1 MQGHLC
7 TFGQAMKA
15 LQYLNKYFYKYRTK
29 LFVGFLITVVAR
41 IFSLFTP
48 RLIGNSLTAVEQ
60 YVKSDDV
67 SLDSIQ
73 ELLLFNILIIIGASL
88 VSGFFTFLMRQTIIN
103 VSRYVEFDL
112 KNEIFWHYQKLT
124 QRFYKN
130 NRTGDLMN
138 RISEDVGKVR
148 MYVGPAFMYSIN
160 TVALFIIVISYMIS
174 IAPALTLYT
183 ILPLPI
189 LSVTIYKLSRI
200 INEKSTRVQEV
211 LSKMSSFAQESF
223 SGIGVIKSYNLQR
236 IMNQGF
242 DDLAS
247 ESYQKNMSLV
257 KVQAWFFPLMI
268 LLIGFSNL
276 IVIYVGGNQY
286 INNEI
291 EIGVLAEF
299 IIYVNMLTWPVAV
312 VGWITSIV
320 QQAEASQE
328 RINLFLK
335 EEPEIKDGPGVQ
347 KEIKGALELKNVS
360 LRYPET
366 QIQALENIS
375 LKIPTGTTLGIL
387 GNIGSGKST
396 LLDLI
401 TRLYDPSK
409 GKILLD
415 GIDLKE
421 YTLEQ
426 LREAIGSIPQNAF
439 LFSESI
445 EDNIRFG
452 SINARREAIQEA
464 SKEAVVHKN
473 IIAFKEGYQTLLGE
487 RGVTLSGGQIQRVS
501 IARAFIKDPKIL
513 LLDDC
518 LSAVDTDT
526 EEEILK
532 HLKKIAQNK
541 TTLIV
546 SHRISSLKHADQIIV
561 FENGKIVQQGKHL
574 DLTGVSGYYKELFEK
589 QQSDRNK

>member
-1 MQGHLC
+1 
-7 TFGQAMKA
+7 MKA
-15 LQYLNKYFYKYRTK
+15 LQYLNKYLYKYRTK
-29 LFVGFLITVVAR
+29 LLLGFLITVIAR

-48 RLIGNSLTAVEQ
+48 RLIGNILTAVEQ
-60 YVKSDDV
+60 FLQAEKPD
-67 SLDSIQ
+67 LASIQ
-73 ELLLFNILIIIGASL
+73 RFLLINILIIVGTAL

-103 VSRYVEFDL
+103 VSRYIEYDL
-112 KNEIFWHYQKLT
+112 KNEIFWHYQRLT

-148 MYVGPAFMYSIN
+148 MYFGPALMYSIN
-160 TVALFIIVISYMIS
+160 TISLFIIVISYMIS
-174 IAPALTLYT
+174 IAPTLTLYT
-183 ILPLPI
+183 VLPLPI

-200 INEKSTRVQEV
+200 INEKSTLVQEV

-223 SGIGVIKSYNLQR
+223 SGIAVIKSYNLQGK
-236 IMNQGF
+236 MNTGF

-268 LLIGFSNL
+268 LLIGCSNL

-320 QQAEASQE
+320 QQAEASQK
-328 RINLFLK
+328 RINAFLQ
-335 EEPEIKDGPGVQ
+335 EQPEIENGKGVPT
-347 KEIKGALELKNVS
+347 EIKGSFVFKKVS
-360 LRYPET
+360 LTYPET
-366 QIQALENIS
+366 KITALKKVDLE
-375 LKIPTGTTLGIL
+375 IPAGTTLGII
-387 GNIGSGKST
+387 GNIGSGKSSF
-396 LLDLI
+396 LDLI
-401 TRLYDPSK
+401 ARLYDPSE

-415 GIDLKE
+415 GNDLKE
-421 YTLEQ
+421 YTLTQ
-426 LREAIGSIPQNAF
+426 LREAVGYIPQNAF

-452 SINARREAIQEA
+452 SLDASQTAIEQA
-464 SKEAVVHKN
+464 CKKAAVHEN
-473 IIAFKEGYQTLLGE
+473 IMGFKEGYQTLLGE

-501 IARAFIKDPKIL
+501 IARALIKNPKIL

-532 HLKKIAQNK
+532 HLKTVSKDK

-546 SHRISSLKHADQIIV
+546 SHRISSLKHADKIIV
-561 FENGKIVQQGKHL
+561 FENGQIVQQGKHL
-574 DLTGVSGYYKELFEK
+574 DLMRVEGYYKELFDK
-589 QQSDRNK
+589 QQADRAK

>member
-1 MQGHLC
+1 
-7 TFGQAMKA
+7 MKE
-15 LQYLNKYFYKYRTK
+15 LRYLNKYFLKYSTK
-29 LFVGFLITVVAR
+29 LFWGFLITIIAR
-41 IFSLFTP
+41 IFSLFAP

-60 YVKSDDV
+60 HLQSG
-67 SLDSIQ
+67 SIDNNEIKQ
-73 ELLLFNILIIIGASL
+73 ILLINILIIVGTTL
-88 VSGFFTFLMRQTIIN
+88 VSGFLTFLMRQTIIN
-103 VSRYVEFDL
+103 VSRYIEFDL
-112 KNEIFWHYQKLT
+112 KNEIFWHYQRLT

-148 MYVGPAFMYSIN
+148 MYVGPAFMYSVN
-160 TVALFIIVISYMIS
+160 TIALFIIVISYMIS
-174 IAPALTLYT
+174 IAPKLTLYT

-189 LSVTIYKLSRI
+189 LSITIYKLSRI
-200 INEKSTRVQEV
+200 INQKSTLVQEM

-223 SGIGVIKSYNLQR
+223 SGIAVIKSYNLQGQTTSDFS
-236 IMNQGF
+236 N
-242 DDLAS
+242 LAL
-247 ESYQKNMSLV
+247 ESYDKNMSLA

-268 LLIGFSNL
+268 LLIGCSNL

-286 INNEI
+286 INGEI

-320 QQAEASQE
+320 QQAEASQK
-328 RINLFLK
+328 RINVFLK
-335 EEPEIKDGPGVQ
+335 EQPEIESGKGVG
-347 KEIKGALELKNVS
+347 KIKIKGKIQFKNVS
-360 LRYPET
+360 LTYPET
-366 QIQALENIS
+366 KITALD
-375 LKIPTGTTLGIL
+375 KIDLTIPEGSTLGII
-387 GNIGSGKST
+387 GNIGSGKSSM
-396 LLDLI
+396 LDMIL
-401 TRLYDPSK
+401 RLYDP
-409 GKILLD
+409 
-415 GIDLKE
+415 
-421 YTLEQ
+421 TT
-426 LREAIGSIPQNAF
+426 GSITIDGYDIKDFTLSEVRSEIGYVPQNAF

-452 SINARREAIQEA
+452 SPKAS
-464 SKEAVVHKN
+464 SKEIQSMAKNAVVHDN
-473 IIAFKEGYQTLLGE
+473 IVKFKEGYKTLLGE

-501 IARAFIKDPKIL
+501 IARALIKDPQIL

-532 HLKKIAQNK
+532 NLKSLTKDK

-561 FENGKIVQQGKHL
+561 FENGKIVQQGKHA
-574 DLTGVSGYYKELFEK
+574 DLIEVEGYYKELFEI
-589 QQSDRNK
+589 QQANNSK

>member
-1 MQGHLC
+1 
-7 TFGQAMKA
+7 MKE
-15 LQYLNKYFYKYRTK
+15 LRYLNKYFLKYRTK
-29 LFVGFLITVVAR
+29 LLLGFLITVVAR
-41 IFSLFTP
+41 IFSLVAP
-48 RLIGNSLTAVEQ
+48 RLIGNSLTAVENFLES
-60 YVKSDDV
+60 KSSD
-67 SLDSIQ
+67 LAIIK
-73 ELLLFNILIIIGASL
+73 EILLINILIIIGTTL
-88 VSGFFTFLMRQTIIN
+88 VSGFLTFLMRQTIIN

-160 TVALFIIVISYMIS
+160 TISLFIIVISYMVS
-174 IAPALTLYT
+174 IAPELTLYT
-183 ILPLPI
+183 VLPLPI

-200 INEKSTRVQEV
+200 INQKSTLVQEM
-211 LSKMSSFAQESF
+211 LSKMSSFAQENF
-223 SGIGVIKSYNLQR
+223 SGIAVIKSYNLQSQSV
-236 IMNQGF
+236 NDF
-242 DDLAS
+242 NELAT
-247 ESYQKNMSLV
+247 ESYDKNMDLV

-268 LLIGFSNL
+268 LLIGCSNL
-276 IVIYVGGNQY
+276 IVIFVGGNQY
-286 INNEI
+286 INGAI

-320 QQAEASQE
+320 QQAEASQK
-328 RINLFLK
+328 RINAFLK
-335 EEPEIKDGPGVQ
+335 EQPEIETGKGVGF
-347 KEIKGALELKNVS
+347 KIKGNLEFKDVS
-360 LRYPET
+360 LKYPET
-366 QIQALENIS
+366 GIKALDKVNLS
-375 LKIPTGTTLGIL
+375 IPSGSTLGII

-396 LLDLI
+396 LLDTIL
-401 TRLYDPSK
+401 RLYDPSE
-409 GKILLD
+409 GSITLD
-415 GIDLKE
+415 NQDLKE
-421 YTLEQ
+421 YQ
-426 LREAIGSIPQNAF
+426 LSELRNSIGYVPQNAF

-452 SINARREAIQEA
+452 NPNASLEAIQRIA
-464 SKEAVVHKN
+464 KKAVVHNN
-473 IIAFKEGYQTLLGE
+473 IIKFKEGYKTLLGE

-501 IARAFIKDPKIL
+501 IARALIKDPKIL

-532 HLKKIAQNK
+532 HLKSITKDK

-561 FENGKIVQQGKHL
+561 FENGKIVQQGQHA
-574 DLTGVSGYYKELFEK
+574 DLIEVKGYYKELFEI
-589 QQSDRNK
+589 QQANHSK

>member
-1 MQGHLC
+1 
-7 TFGQAMKA
+7 MKA
-15 LQYLNKYFYKYRTK
+15 LQYLNKYLYKYRTK
-29 LFVGFLITVVAR
+29 LLLGFLITVIAR

-48 RLIGNSLTAVEQ
+48 RLIGNILTAVEQ
-60 YVKSDDV
+60 FLQSENRDFQ
-67 SLDSIQ
+67 SIKRF
-73 ELLLFNILIIIGASL
+73 LLINILIIIGTAL

-103 VSRYVEFDL
+103 VSRFIEFDL
-112 KNEIFWHYQKLT
+112 KNEIFWHYQRLT

-148 MYVGPAFMYSIN
+148 MYFGPALMYSIN
-160 TVALFIIVISYMIS
+160 TVSLFIIVISYMVS
-174 IAPALTLYT
+174 IAPMLTLYT
-183 ILPLPI
+183 VLPLPI
-189 LSVTIYKLSRI
+189 LSFTIYKLSRV
-200 INEKSTRVQEV
+200 INEKSTLVQEV

-223 SGIGVIKSYNLQR
+223 SGIAVIKSYNLQEK
-236 IMNQGF
+236 MNTGF
-242 DDLAS
+242 DGLAT

-257 KVQAWFFPLMI
+257 RVQAWFFPLMI
-268 LLIGFSNL
+268 LLIGCSNL

-320 QQAEASQE
+320 QQAEASQK
-328 RINLFLK
+328 RINAFLQ
-335 EEPEIKDGPGVQ
+335 EEPEIESGKGIPR
-347 KEIKGALELKNVS
+347 EIEGHFLLKNIS
-360 LRYPET
+360 LTYPET
-366 QIQALENIS
+366 KITALEKVD
-375 LKIPTGTTLGIL
+375 LEIPTGTTLGII
-387 GNIGSGKST
+387 GNIGSGKSS

-401 TRLYDPSK
+401 SRLYDPSV

-415 GIDLKE
+415 GVDLKD
-421 YTLEQ
+421 YTLNQ
-426 LREAIGSIPQNAF
+426 LREAIGYIPQNAF

-452 SINARREAIQEA
+452 ALNASLDDIKEAC
-464 SKEAVVHKN
+464 KKAVVHDN
-473 IIAFKEGYQTLLGE
+473 IMSFKEGYQTLLGE

-501 IARAFIKDPKIL
+501 IARALIKNPKIL

-532 HLKKIAQNK
+532 HLKTVSKDK

-546 SHRISSLKHADQIIV
+546 SHRISSLKHADKIIV
-561 FENGKIVQQGKHL
+561 FENGQIVQQGKHI
-574 DLTGVSGYYKELFEK
+574 DLMGVEGYYKELFDK
-589 QQSDRNK
+589 QQTDRAK

>member
-1 MQGHLC
+1 
-7 TFGQAMKA
+7 MKA

-452 SINARREAIQEA
+452 SINASKEAIQEA

-574 DLTGVSGYYKELFEK
+574 ELTGVSGYYKELFEK
-589 QQSDRNK
+589 QQADRNK

>member
-335 EEPEIKDGPGVQ
+335 EEPEIKDGSGVQ

-401 TRLYDPSK
+401 TRLYDPSE

-561 FENGKIVQQGKHL
+561 FENGKIVQQGKHQ